1 MRRGASISTPE
12 GRSRHKNSA
21 TCLLICIPVIDV
33 ITRIVKISTF
43 IIALILI
50 VGVSAY
56 FTLTFIIKSED
67 TVVVPDLVGKNVLYV
82 LEFLTDLKL
91 NAKIKG
97 SEYSSDIP
105 ADHVIFQEPEP
116 GSEIKIGRD
125 VRIIISKGAK
135 TILMP
140 NLQGLSIQQARIIL
154 EENGLH
160 LGELSTIYSKN
171 IKKDG
176 VVAQSAS
183 EGSIITR
190 GAHVHLLVSGGMRP
204 KAYKMLDLKG
214 LSLEDAIFLIEKN
227 NLLLGEIKFYPHEDK
242 PKNVIVSQE
251 PLYGHRVVEGTFV
264 NIIINRKR
272 GRMKEQYLHA
282 AKGAGIFRYRL
293 SDGFLKRHILVCLKS
308 SGLSIDL
315 FDNFAKPGEEILL
328 IVPKNHDS
336 TILLYENSK
345 LIKTQVFDS
354 W

>member
-1 MRRGASISTPE
+1 M
-12 GRSRHKNSA
+12 
-21 TCLLICIPVIDV
+21 IP
-33 ITRIVKISTF
+33 RIVKISTF
-43 IIALILI
+43 IIALIFI
-50 VGVSAY
+50 IGVSAY

-67 TVVVPDLVGKNVLYV
+67 TVVVPDLVGKNVLYA

-125 VRIIISKGAK
+125 VMIIISKGVK

-190 GAHVHLLVSGGMRP
+190 GAHIHLLVSGGMRP

-227 NLLLGEIKFYPHEDK
+227 NLLLGEIKFCPYEDK
-242 PKNVIVSQE
+242 PKDVIVSQE

-264 NIIINRKR
+264 NIIINRKH
-272 GRMKEQYLHA
+272 GRIKEQYLHA

-308 SGLSIDL
+308 PGLSIDL
-315 FDNFAKPGEEILL
+315 FDNFVKPGEEILL
-328 IVPKNHDS
+328 IVPRNHDS
-336 TILLYENSK
+336 TIFLYENGE
-345 LIKTQVFDS
+345 LIKTQVFAS

>member
-1 MRRGASISTPE
+1 M
-12 GRSRHKNSA
+12 
-21 TCLLICIPVIDV
+21 

-160 LGELSTIYSKN
+160 MGELSTIYSKN

-190 GAHVHLLVSGGMRP
+190 GAHVHLLVSGGVRP

-242 PKNVIVSQE
+242 PKDVIVSQE
-251 PLYGHRVVEGTFV
+251 PLYGHRVIEGTFV
-264 NIIINRKR
+264 NIIINRKH

-282 AKGAGIFRYRL
+282 AKGASIFRYRL

-345 LIKTQVFDS
+345 LIKTQVFDL

>member
-1 MRRGASISTPE
+1 M
-12 GRSRHKNSA
+12 
-21 TCLLICIPVIDV
+21 
-33 ITRIVKISTF
+33 ITRIVKVSTF

-50 VGVSAY
+50 IGVSAY
-56 FTLTFIIKSED
+56 FTLTLIIKSED
-67 TVVVPDLVGKNVLYV
+67 TVIVPDLVGKNVLYV
-82 LEFLTDLKL
+82 LEILTDFKL

-97 SEYSSDIP
+97 SEYSSSIP

-160 LGELSTIYSKN
+160 LRELSTIYSKN
-171 IKKDG
+171 IKKEEIIG
-176 VVAQSAS
+176 QSAS
-183 EGSIITR
+183 SGGIITR
-190 GAHVHLLVSGGMRP
+190 GAHVDLLVSKGVRP
-204 KAYKMLDLKG
+204 KAYMMLDLKG

-227 NLLLGEIKFYPHEDK
+227 NLLLGEIKFCPYEDK

-251 PLYGHRVVEGTFV
+251 PLSGHRVVEGTFV
-264 NIIINRKR
+264 NIIINRKH
-272 GRMKEQYLHA
+272 GRMGERYLHA
-282 AKGAGIFRYRL
+282 AKGANIFRYRL
-293 SDGFLKRHILVCLKS
+293 SDGFLKKHILVRLNS

-328 IVPKNHDS
+328 IVPKNHDL
-336 TILLYENSK
+336 TILLYENGK
-345 LIKTQVFDS
+345 LIKTQLFDS

>member
-1 MRRGASISTPE
+1 M
-12 GRSRHKNSA
+12 
-21 TCLLICIPVIDV
+21 
-33 ITRIVKISTF
+33 ITRIVKVSTF

-50 VGVSAY
+50 IGVSAY
-56 FTLTFIIKSED
+56 FTLTLIIKSED
-67 TVVVPDLVGKNVLYV
+67 TVIVPDLVGKNVLYV
-82 LEFLTDLKL
+82 LEILTDFKL

-97 SEYSSDIP
+97 SEYSSSIP

-160 LGELSTIYSKN
+160 LRELSTIYSKN
-171 IKKDG
+171 IKKEEII
-176 VVAQSAS
+176 AQSAS
-183 EGSIITR
+183 SGSIITR
-190 GAHVHLLVSGGMRP
+190 GAHVDLLVSKGVRP
-204 KAYKMLDLKG
+204 KAYMMLDLKG
-214 LSLEDAIFLIEKN
+214 LSLEDAIFLIEKS
-227 NLLLGEIKFYPHEDK
+227 NLLLGEIKFCPYEDK

-251 PLYGHRVVEGTFV
+251 PLSGHRVFESTFV
-264 NIIINRKR
+264 NIIINRKH
-272 GRMKEQYLHA
+272 GRMGERYLHA
-282 AKGAGIFRYRL
+282 AKGANIFRYRL
-293 SDGFLKRHILVCLKS
+293 SDGFLKKHILVRLNS
-308 SGLSIDL
+308 SELSIDL

-336 TILLYENSK
+336 TILLYENGK
-345 LIKTQVFDS
+345 LIKTQIFDS

>member
-1 MRRGASISTPE
+1 M
-12 GRSRHKNSA
+12 
-21 TCLLICIPVIDV
+21 
-33 ITRIVKISTF
+33 ITRIIKISTF
-43 IIALILI
+43 IIVLILI
-50 VGVSAY
+50 IGVSAY
-56 FTLTFIIKSED
+56 FTLTLIIKSED
-67 TVVVPDLVGKNVLYV
+67 TVVVPDLVGKKVLYV
-82 LEFLTDLKL
+82 LEILTDLKL

-97 SEYSSDIP
+97 SEYSSGIP

-125 VRIIISKGAK
+125 VRIIISKGTK

-176 VVAQSAS
+176 IIAQSAS
-183 EGSIITR
+183 QGSIITR
-190 GAHVHLLVSGGMRP
+190 GAHIDLLVSRGMRP
-204 KAYKMLDLKG
+204 KAYMMLDLKG

-251 PLYGHRVVEGTFV
+251 PLSGHRVVEGTFV
-264 NIIINRKR
+264 NIIINREHS
-272 GRMKEQYLHA
+272 RMEEQYLHA
-282 AKGAGIFRYRL
+282 AKGASIFRYRL
-293 SDGFLKRHILVCLKS
+293 SDGFLKRHILVRLNS
-308 SGLSIDL
+308 FGLSIDL

-336 TILLYENSK
+336 TILLYENGK
-345 LIKTQVFDS
+345 LIKTQVFNS

>member
-1 MRRGASISTPE
+1 M
-12 GRSRHKNSA
+12 
-21 TCLLICIPVIDV
+21 
-33 ITRIVKISTF
+33 ITRIVKVSTF

-50 VGVSAY
+50 IGVSAY
-56 FTLTFIIKSED
+56 FTLTLIIKSED

-82 LEFLTDLKL
+82 LEILTDLKL

-97 SEYSSDIP
+97 SEYSSGIP

-125 VRIIISKGAK
+125 VRIIISKGPK

-140 NLQGLSIQQARIIL
+140 NLQGLSVQQARIIL
-154 EENGLH
+154 EENGLRV
-160 LGELSTIYSKN
+160 GELSTIYSKN
-171 IKKDG
+171 IKKEEII
-176 VVAQSAS
+176 AQSAS
-183 EGSIITR
+183 SGSIITR
-190 GAHVHLLVSGGMRP
+190 GAHVNLLVSKGMRP
-204 KAYKMLDLKG
+204 KAYMMLDLKG

-227 NLLLGEIKFYPHEDK
+227 NLLLGEIKFCPYEDK

-251 PLYGHRVVEGTFV
+251 PLSGHRVVEGTFV
-264 NIIINRKR
+264 NIIINRKHDQM
-272 GRMKEQYLHA
+272 GEQYLYA
-282 AKGAGIFRYRL
+282 AKGASIFRYRL
-293 SDGFLKRHILVCLKS
+293 SDGFLKKHILVRLNS

-336 TILLYENSK
+336 TILLYENDK
-345 LIKTQVFDS
+345 LIKTQIFNS

>member
-1 MRRGASISTPE
+1 M
-12 GRSRHKNSA
+12 
-21 TCLLICIPVIDV
+21 
-33 ITRIVKISTF
+33 ITRIAKISTF
-43 IIALILI
+43 IIVLILI

-56 FTLTFIIKSED
+56 FTLTLIIKSED
-67 TVVVPDLVGKNVLYV
+67 TVVVPDLVGKKVLYV
-82 LEFLTDLKL
+82 LKILTDFKL

-125 VRIIISKGAK
+125 VRIIISKGAE

-140 NLQGLSIQQARIIL
+140 NLQGLSIRQARIIL

-160 LGELSTIYSKN
+160 PGKLSTIYSKN
-171 IKKDG
+171 IKKEE
-176 VVAQSAS
+176 VITQSVS
-183 EGSIITR
+183 HGSIITR
-190 GAHVHLLVSGGMRP
+190 GAHVDLLVSRGMRP

-251 PLYGHRVVEGTFV
+251 PLYGHQVIEGTFV
-264 NIIINRKR
+264 NIIINRKH
-272 GRMKEQYLHA
+272 GRIKEQYLHA
-282 AKGAGIFRYRL
+282 AKGASIFRYKL
-293 SDGFLKRHILVCLKS
+293 GDGFLKRHILVRLNS
-308 SGLSIDL
+308 SGLLIDL

-336 TILLYENSK
+336 TIFLYENDK

>member
-1 MRRGASISTPE
+1 M
-12 GRSRHKNSA
+12 
-21 TCLLICIPVIDV
+21 
-33 ITRIVKISTF
+33 ITRIVKVSTF

-50 VGVSAY
+50 IGVSAY
-56 FTLTFIIKSED
+56 FTLTLIIKSED
-67 TVVVPDLVGKNVLYV
+67 TVIVPDLVGKNVLYV
-82 LEFLTDLKL
+82 LEILTDFKL

-97 SEYSSDIP
+97 SEYSSSIP

-160 LGELSTIYSKN
+160 LRELSTIYSKN
-171 IKKDG
+171 IKKEEII
-176 VVAQSAS
+176 AQSAS
-183 EGSIITR
+183 SGGIITR
-190 GAHVHLLVSGGMRP
+190 GAHVDLLVSKGVRP
-204 KAYKMLDLKG
+204 KAYMMLDLKG

-227 NLLLGEIKFYPHEDK
+227 NLLLGEIKFCPYEDK

-251 PLYGHRVVEGTFV
+251 PLSGHRVFESTFV
-264 NIIINRKR
+264 NIIINRKH
-272 GRMKEQYLHA
+272 GRMGERYLHA
-282 AKGAGIFRYRL
+282 AKGANIFRYRL
-293 SDGFLKRHILVCLKS
+293 SDGFLKKHILVRLNS
-308 SGLSIDL
+308 SELSIDL

-336 TILLYENSK
+336 TILLYENGK
-345 LIKTQVFDS
+345 LIKTQIFDS

>member
-1 MRRGASISTPE
+1 M
-12 GRSRHKNSA
+12 
-21 TCLLICIPVIDV
+21 
-33 ITRIVKISTF
+33 ITRIVKVSTF
-43 IIALILI
+43 IIVLILI
-50 VGVSAY
+50 IGASAY
-56 FTLTFIIKSED
+56 FTLTLIIKSED
-67 TVVVPDLVGKNVLYV
+67 TVVVPDLVGKKVLYA
-82 LEFLTDLKL
+82 LEILTDLKL

-125 VRIIISKGAK
+125 VRIIISKGTK

-160 LGELSTIYSKN
+160 PGELSTIYSKN
-171 IKKDG
+171 IKKEG
-176 VVAQSAS
+176 IIAQSVS
-183 EGSIITR
+183 QGSIITR
-190 GAHVHLLVSGGMRP
+190 DAYVNLLVSGGMRP

-214 LSLEDAIFLIEKN
+214 LSLEDAVFLIEKN
-227 NLLLGEIKFYPHEDK
+227 NLLLGKIKFYPHEDK

-264 NIIINRKR
+264 NIIINRKHDR
-272 GRMKEQYLHA
+272 INEQYLHA
-282 AKGAGIFRYRL
+282 AEGASIFRYRL
-293 SDGFLKRHILVCLKS
+293 SDGFLKRHILVYLNS

-328 IVPKNHDS
+328 IVPRNHDS
-336 TILLYENSK
+336 TIFLYENDK
-345 LIKTQVFDS
+345 LAKTQIFEQ
-354 W
+354 

>member
-1 MRRGASISTPE
+1 M
-12 GRSRHKNSA
+12 
-21 TCLLICIPVIDV
+21 
-33 ITRIVKISTF
+33 ITRIAKISTF
-43 IIALILI
+43 IIVLILI

-56 FTLTFIIKSED
+56 FTLTLIIKSED
-67 TVVVPDLVGKNVLYV
+67 TVVVPDLVGKKVLYV
-82 LEFLTDLKL
+82 LKILTDFKL

-125 VRIIISKGAK
+125 VRIIISKGAE

-160 LGELSTIYSKN
+160 PGGLSTIYSKN
-171 IKKDG
+171 IKKG
-176 VVAQSAS
+176 EIIAQSVS
-183 EGSIITR
+183 HGGIITR
-190 GAHVHLLVSGGMRP
+190 GAHVNLLVSRGMRP

-227 NLLLGEIKFYPHEDK
+227 NLLLGEIKFYPYEDK
-242 PKNVIVSQE
+242 PKNVIVGQE
-251 PLYGHRVVEGTFV
+251 PLYGHRVIEGTFV
-264 NIIINRKR
+264 NIIINRKH
-272 GRMKEQYLHA
+272 GRMEEQYLHA
-282 AKGAGIFRYRL
+282 AKGASIFRHRV
-293 SDGFLKRHILVCLKS
+293 SNGFLKRHILVHLSS

-328 IVPKNHDS
+328 IIPKNHDS
-336 TILLYENSK
+336 TILLYENHK

>member
-1 MRRGASISTPE
+1 M
-12 GRSRHKNSA
+12 
-21 TCLLICIPVIDV
+21 
-33 ITRIVKISTF
+33 ITRIAKISTF
-43 IIALILI
+43 IIALII
-50 VGVSAY
+50 IIGASAY
-56 FTLTFIIKSED
+56 FTLTLIIKSED
-67 TVVVPDLVGKNVLYV
+67 TVVVPNLVGKKVLYV
-82 LEFLTDLKL
+82 LEILTDIKL

-116 GSEIKIGRD
+116 GSEIKIGRN
-125 VRIIISKGAK
+125 VRIIISKGTK

-160 LGELSTIYSKN
+160 PGELSTIYSNK
-171 IKKDG
+171 IKKEG
-176 VVAQSAS
+176 IIAQSVS
-183 EGSIITR
+183 QGSIITR
-190 GAHVHLLVSGGMRP
+190 GAHVNLLVSGGIRL

-251 PLYGHRVVEGTFV
+251 PLYGHRVIEGTFV
-264 NIIINRKR
+264 NIIINRKY

-282 AKGAGIFRYRL
+282 AKGASIFRYRL
-293 SDGFLKRHILVCLKS
+293 GDGFLKRHILVRLNS

-328 IVPKNHDS
+328 IIPRNHDS
-336 TILLYENSK
+336 TIFLYENDK
-345 LIKTQVFDS
+345 LVKTQVFDS
-354 W
+354 

>member
-1 MRRGASISTPE
+1 M
-12 GRSRHKNSA
+12 
-21 TCLLICIPVIDV
+21 
-33 ITRIVKISTF
+33 ITRIAKISTF
-43 IIALILI
+43 IVVLIFI

-56 FTLTFIIKSED
+56 FTLTLIIKSED
-67 TVVVPDLVGKNVLYV
+67 TVVVPDLVGKKVLYV
-82 LEFLTDLKL
+82 LKILTDLKL

-97 SEYSSDIP
+97 SEYSSGIP

-125 VRIIISKGAK
+125 VRIIISKGEK

-160 LGELSTIYSKN
+160 PGELSKIHSKN
-171 IKKDG
+171 IKKEG
-176 VVAQSAS
+176 IIAQSVS
-183 EGSIITR
+183 LGSIITC
-190 GAHVHLLVSGGMRP
+190 GAHVNLLVSRGMRP

-227 NLLLGEIKFYPHEDK
+227 NLLLGEIKFYPYEDK

-251 PLYGHRVVEGTFV
+251 PLSGHRVIESTFV
-264 NIIINRKR
+264 NIIINRKH
-272 GRMKEQYLHA
+272 GRMEEQYLHA
-282 AKGAGIFRYRL
+282 AKGASIFRYRV
-293 SDGFLKRHILVCLKS
+293 SNGFLKRHILVRLNS

-328 IVPKNHDS
+328 IVPRNHDS
-336 TILLYENSK
+336 TILLYENDE